1 MSERLVVQTAR
12 CSLFTQFTFL
22 LVTATSLVVPLAP
35 KDDSLYAIAT
45 LETIAQA
52 IEFVYYAY
60 FFAYKCGATTRG
72 RIPPTYTRYIDW
84 ALSTPVMLL
93 STLALLRYLRFR
105 RSAAYEADERVDVF
119 ADVLVDYGVLWTVL
133 GLNWL
138 MLALGFVVEWRGD
151 ALRPGAR
158 LALLGAGHVVFV
170 ANFVLLF
177 ATKVRGAGTPG
188 LVLWLFLFFVWGAYG
203 VAAALLGDGPKNV
216 AYNLLDIVSK
226 NVYGL
231 LVLGIALSVAA

>member
-1 MSERLVVQTAR
+1 MDERRVLQTAR
-12 CSLFTQFTFL
+12 CSLFTQLAFL
-22 LVTATSLVVPLAP
+22 LLTATSLAVPLAP
-35 KDDSLYAIAT
+35 KDDSLYVIAT

-60 FFAYKCGATTRG
+60 FFAYKCGSGR
-72 RIPPTYTRYIDW
+72 RIPPTYTRYVDW

-93 STLALLRYLRFR
+93 NTLALLRYLRFR
-105 RSAAYEADERVDVF
+105 RSTAYAADERVDVF
-119 ADVLVDYGVLWTVL
+119 ADVFTDYGVMWTIL

-138 MLALGFVVEWRGD
+138 MLALGFVVEWRVH
-151 ALRPGAR
+151 ALRPGVR
-158 LALLGAGHVVFV
+158 LALLGAGHIVFV
-170 ANFVLLF
+170 ANLVLIF
-177 ATKVRGAGTPG
+177 TKVRGAGTLG

-203 VAAALLGDGPKNV
+203 VAAALLSDVPKNV

-231 LVLGIALSVAA
+231 LILGITLSVAS